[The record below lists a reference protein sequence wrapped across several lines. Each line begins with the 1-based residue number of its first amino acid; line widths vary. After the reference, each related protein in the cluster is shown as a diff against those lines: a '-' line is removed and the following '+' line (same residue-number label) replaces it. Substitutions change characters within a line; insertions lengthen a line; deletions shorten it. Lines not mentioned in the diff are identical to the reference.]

1 MPKLADLIGSL
12 STPQLAAWAGLA
24 FCFWIALRLLV
35 YRLRMPSAGLVAAT
49 LSWLIAW
56 LVIWAAPTV
65 LHELLTWSGR

>member
-1 MPKLADLIGSL
+1 MPELADLVGLL
-12 STPQLAAWAGLA
+12 SAPHMVMWVGLA
-24 FCFWIALRLLV
+24 FCFWLALRLLV

-65 LHELLTWSGR
+65 LRELLTWSGR